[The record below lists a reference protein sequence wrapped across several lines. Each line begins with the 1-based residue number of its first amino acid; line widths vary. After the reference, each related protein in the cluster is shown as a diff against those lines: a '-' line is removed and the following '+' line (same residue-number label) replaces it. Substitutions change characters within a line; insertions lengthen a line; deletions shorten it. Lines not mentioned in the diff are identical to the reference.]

1 MKKSQLPHG
10 ISLLE
15 QLKGTTKQPL
25 FLMPNVKKLIGKVLH
40 TLGIRYP
47 KRPSYTQ
54 DTITIRFFV
63 DQNTGDVS
71 IMDSGVDDKVG
82 LYLCLPI
89 FSTKAR
95 ILLGRQKLAPSEVEQ
110 YVKIRHD
117 V

>member
-1 MKKSQLPHG
+1 MRKSQLPHG

-15 QLKGTTKQPL
+15 QLEGTTKQPL

-40 TLGIRYP
+40 ALGIRYP
-47 KRPSYTQ
+47 KRHLYPQ
-54 DTITIRFFV
+54 DTITLRFFV

-71 IMDSGVDDKVG
+71 IMETGAGDKIG
-82 LYLCLPI
+82 LYICLPA

-95 ILLGRQKLAPSEVEQ
+95 VLLGKLKLTPSEVDQ
-110 YVKIRHD
+110 YVKIQHD